1 MIDETYEELQAS
13 FEKAYSALKRELAR
27 VRSGRANINLLDN
40 IRVSYYGQPTPL
52 NQVAALQVP
61 EARTITIKP
70 WESNLLK
77 DIERAIHQSEL
88 GITPTND
95 GTLIRLH
102 VPPLTEE
109 RRRKLA
115 KTVRNHG
122 EDAKI
127 SIRNARRDAN
137 GTLKLLEDE
146 SEITE
151 DDLSR
156 ALKEVQTLTNAA
168 TAKVDGIIEKKEEEL
183 MEV

>member
-1 MIDETYEELQAS
+1 MINETYEELQAN

-27 VRSGRANINLLDN
+27 VRSGRANVNLLDN
-40 IRVSYYGQPTPL
+40 IRISYYGQPTPL

-88 GITPTND
+88 GITPSND
-95 GTLIRLH
+95 GTLIRLN

-109 RRRKLA
+109 RRVKLA
-115 KTVRNHG
+115 RDVRAHG

-137 GTLKLLEDE
+137 ATLKLLQDE
-146 SEITE
+146 KEITE
-151 DDLSR
+151 DDLNR
-156 ALKEVQTLTNAA
+156 ALKEVQTLTGTA
-168 TAKVDGIIEKKEEEL
+168 TARIDAIISKKEEEL